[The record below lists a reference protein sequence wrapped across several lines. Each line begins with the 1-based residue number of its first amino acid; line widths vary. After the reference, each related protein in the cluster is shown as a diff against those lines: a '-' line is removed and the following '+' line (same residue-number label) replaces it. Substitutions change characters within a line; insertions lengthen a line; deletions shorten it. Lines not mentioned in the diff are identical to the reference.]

1 MGVLNEKVAIVTGAS
16 NGIGRAIAERLAE
29 EGATIVVNYG
39 KSADKA
45 KAVVTGIE
53 AKGGKAIAV
62 QADMSNIADVARLVK
77 DTVKKFSRL
86 DILVNN
92 AGKFIYKPLV
102 EMTEEEF
109 DSIFA
114 LNTKGPLF
122 CVYKKRRR
130 SSWKAVVS

>member
-1 MGVLNEKVAIVTGAS
+1 MSFCVICESTKERGDKTMGSLIEKVAIVTGAS

-45 KAVVTGIE
+45 KAVVTCIE

-86 DILVNN
+86 DILVN
-92 AGKFIYKPLV
+92 
-102 EMTEEEF
+102 
-109 DSIFA
+109 
-114 LNTKGPLF
+114 
-122 CVYKKRRR
+122 
-130 SSWKAVVS
+130 